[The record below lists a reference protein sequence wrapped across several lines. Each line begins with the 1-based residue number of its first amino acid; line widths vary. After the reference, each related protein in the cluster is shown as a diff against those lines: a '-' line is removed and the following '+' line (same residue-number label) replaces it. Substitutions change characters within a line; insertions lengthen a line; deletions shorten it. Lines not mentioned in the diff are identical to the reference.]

1 MKKINLIPS
10 IILSIVFLT
19 LLPSRVLGQ
28 NIPTQ
33 VTFHVVDDSSNPISG
48 LGFVEGAF
56 IITSWN
62 HPASVTNVSGIT
74 DSKGNV
80 TLSLPSEN
88 GQLGFGTKYGTE
100 GYYGTH
106 DDYHFENQIGGKWQP
121 WNPTVKVVVKPIL
134 NPIAM
139 YARDNNMDIPAKN
152 TPVGFDLIAADW
164 VVPYGK
170 GTISDFIFTMTEKIP
185 FTKYNQPY
193 DLTWTLSFPNKGDGI
208 QSVIGPPLNQGSA
221 LRLPRY
227 APEAGYESPL
237 VQQLSLNG
245 NKRLNGADG
254 ENQNYFFRVRTVLD
268 ESGKIKSALY
278 GKIAGPIQYW
288 GNSDV
293 HMMYYLNPTPNDR
306 NMEFDPKKNL
316 FKNLSDLQQVN
327 AP

>member
-1 MKKINLIPS
+1 
-10 IILSIVFLT
+10 
-19 LLPSRVLGQ
+19 
-28 NIPTQ
+28 
-33 VTFHVVDDSSNPISG
+33 
-48 LGFVEGAF
+48 
-56 IITSWN
+56 
-62 HPASVTNVSGIT
+62 
-74 DSKGNV
+74 
-80 TLSLPSEN
+80 
-88 GQLGFGTKYGTE
+88 
-100 GYYGTH
+100 
-106 DDYHFENQIGGKWQP
+106 
-121 WNPTVKVVVKPIL
+121 
-134 NPIAM
+134 M

-254 ENQNYFFRVRTVLD
+254 EDQNYFFRVRTVLD
-268 ESGKIKSALY
+268 ESGKVKSALY

-288 GNSDV
+288 GNKDV
-293 HMMYYLNPTPNDR
+293 HMIYYLNPTPNDR

-316 FKNLSDLQQVN
+316 FKNLSDLQQVT